1 MTRKLVP
8 WWLSQLEVTLAD
20 NNPEF
25 DTKIPVA
32 VSADQN
38 FIQFEA
44 EGFNA
49 CGAADDQPIGGGT
62 RSIVT
67 FEIWE
72 GRLRCLVWAD
82 INQEAP
88 THTIDLEGAKVGNR
102 DCYYCDGNCHRDPEH
117 ACDGYLG
124 DIDNL
129 YSKENQ

>member
-1 MTRKLVP
+1 MRKF
-8 WWLSQLEVTLAD
+8 QVTLAD

-25 DTKIPVA
+25 NTKIPIA
-32 VSADQN
+32 VSVDQN

-49 CGAADDQPIGGGT
+49 CGAADEQPIGDGN
-62 RSIVT
+62 RSIVA

-72 GRLRCLVWAD
+72 GRLRLLVWAD
-82 INQEAP
+82 INQEDP
-88 THTIDLEGAKVGNR
+88 THTIDLEEARTSNR
-102 DCYYCDGNCHRDPEH
+102 DCYYCGGNCHRDPEH

-129 YSKENQ
+129 YKKEKL